1 MLWEQWRHEGLTSSD
16 ACAAAGQ
23 STRRTPRQVANRKRR
38 ELVLENRPPTEAMFW
53 GDAMEP
59 QVARE
64 GARRLG
70 MHLATDRA
78 LSWQSA
84 IGPRSQ
90 AMMLSD
96 FEHRTRWVVQ
106 SRDEPIV
113 RATPDY
119 IAISETGES
128 VIVEC
133 KTTDQYKRWT
143 DGVPLNVQWQVQ
155 WHMLAADIPYA
166 IVPVLFFRP
175 TRILRVWKLDRLPDF
190 EPGGP
195 MAKWVRAWW
204 DRHVVAGEP
213 VPVQAGDIRDLT
225 QENPTGDGKTVE
237 LPSSAAR
244 LDTLFVEA
252 FRERSKAAALLKS
265 CTAQQKAIDAQLRQ
279 LIGPA
284 SFGKIGGATYS
295 LFSAPRG
302 GRILKRNPKP

>member
-23 STRRTPRQVANRKRR
+23 STRRTPRQVANSKRR
-38 ELVLENRPPTEAMFW
+38 ELVIRREPPNEAMFW

-59 QVARE
+59 QVAQE

-70 MHLATDRA
+70 MNLATDRFW
-78 LSWQSA
+78 SWQA
-84 IGPRSQ
+84 LIGPRSE
-90 AMMLSD
+90 AMMLADS
-96 FEHRTRWVVQ
+96 EHRHRWVVQ
-106 SRDEPIV
+106 SRVEPIV

-119 IAISETGES
+119 IAISASGDP

-155 WHMLAADIPYA
+155 WHMLAADIKRA

-175 TRILRVWKLDRLPDF
+175 TRKLRVWQLERLPDF
-190 EPGGP
+190 EPGG
-195 MAKWVRAWW
+195 KVSQWVRIWW
-204 DRHVVAGEP
+204 NRHVIDGVP

-244 LDTLFVEA
+244 LDDLFVEA
-252 FRERSKAAALLKS
+252 FRERSKAAALLKT
-265 CTAQQKAIDAQLRQ
+265 CEAKQKAIEASLRQ

-295 LFSAPRG
+295 LFSASRG
-302 GRILKRNPKP
+302 GRILRRNPKP